1 MDGSWDACL
10 ASPADFAVG
19 GGGGRMTSSPTES
32 LGSLIITRLSI
43 SSYGI

>member
-19 GGGGRMTSSPTES
+19 GGGGEDD
-32 LGSLIITRLSI
+32 IITNREP
-43 SSYGI
+43 GIFDYY